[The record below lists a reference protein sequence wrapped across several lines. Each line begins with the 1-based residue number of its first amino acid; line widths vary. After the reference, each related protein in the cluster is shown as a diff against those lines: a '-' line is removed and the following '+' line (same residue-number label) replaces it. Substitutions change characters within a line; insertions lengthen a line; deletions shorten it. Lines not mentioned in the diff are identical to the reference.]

1 MDTRPIIQSFFGTPV
16 RFYKTTFEVEMRSRN
31 MTSRAKIG
39 SRYVTQSLD
48 KFTVETIAI
57 PLPDFCS
64 ALGLKEH
71 GLRQMIRLSEE
82 TFKDLYRTEQIP
94 DALGRMRKT
103 IILSQE
109 MVDGLVF
116 KLHTSRIKDPN
127 TRVQVVDFQRWI
139 MLTVGLI
146 RRGKFKVTRDLAGAF
161 KQAPPEYRDLLSL
174 PSGRD
179 LARMVHIQ
187 ASAEGIRPETVYRK
201 LRLIRGGNVVKES
214 GEPRKKRVAYI

>member
-1 MDTRPIIQSFFGTPV
+1 MSTRNAYSSL
-16 RFYKTTFEVEMRSRN
+16 TT
-31 MTSRAKIG
+31 
-39 SRYVTQSLD
+39 
-48 KFTVETIAI
+48 FTVETIAI
-57 PLPDFCS
+57 PLPDFCDAVGYNKSWILNLIKSS
-64 ALGLKEH
+64 ADAFDG
-71 GLRQMIRLSEE
+71 
-82 TFKDLYRTEQIP
+82 LYRTEAIP
-94 DALGRMRKT
+94 DALGRMQKT
-103 IILSQE
+103 ILLSQE

-127 TRVQVVDFQRWI
+127 TRAQVVDFQRWI

-187 ASAEGIRPETVYRK
+187 ASAEGVRPETVYRK